1 MRDGEG
7 GYLLHWSV
15 LQISS
20 YESHLLLEMG
30 ANIHLI
36 RSGLE
41 KSPEDETPASLVLY
55 CANTLQST
63 LRDATVALMTS

>member
-1 MRDGEG
+1 MAKEDS
-7 GYLLHWSV
+7 LLHWSV

-20 YESHLLLEMG
+20 YESYLLLAMG

-41 KSPEDETPASLVLY
+41 KSPEDETPASLALY
-55 CANTLQST
+55 YANTLQST
-63 LRDATVALMTS
+63 LKVAMVA